1 MGWRE
6 QQYLNTEKDRWVQ
19 IWQCL
24 SLGRSYALTMS
35 EPDWDPE
42 INWVLAYSPYG
53 LYPFVCSEDVLYT
66 LTSPVSAQIVC

>member
-6 QQYLNTEKDRWVQ
+6 LGYLNAAKDRWVQ

-24 SLGRSYALTMS
+24 SIGMRYASTMS

-42 INWVLAYSPYG
+42 INWVLA
-53 LYPFVCSEDVLYT
+53 
-66 LTSPVSAQIVC
+66 